1 MTFFATSFTATQPIA
16 DGNVDIDA
24 MTMAR
29 LHLEFNDRG
38 VAVLGPPHTH
48 SRRASSA
55 AERGPGAAPARKL
68 ESGCRAMSR

>member
-38 VAVLGPPHTH
+38 VAVLGPPTLTPAAHQALLNEALAQ
-48 SRRASSA
+48 RRNTS
-55 AERGPGAAPARKL
+55 
-68 ESGCRAMSR
+68 